1 MKLLIYA
8 DPHFCTYSS
17 ILRGRGKK
25 YSVRLENLIKSL
37 NWVQKTAEENNCD
50 SVICLGDFFDKSEL
64 NPEEVTALGEV
75 DWASIPQAFIV
86 GNHEMGRST
95 LDFSSAHLFKVCPN
109 ATVFDSPQQFIS
121 GDTQICF
128 LPYVLETDRKPLS
141 EYFHLGDGVNCPKF
155 SKRIILSHND
165 IAGVQMGQFISKDG
179 FSTQEISE
187 NCDLFINGHLHNGTE
202 ITRKIIN
209 LGNLTGQNFSEDG
222 FVYKHRVML
231 IDTDT
236 LQYMYIENP
245 YAFYFYKIDCTDL
258 SHKQIEEKFSKVRPN
273 SVLTVSCYSSDIDFI
288 KPFVEASTVI
298 ESKVIIR
305 QKVSKAEEGQESTE
319 QEVQLNTIDHLERFR
334 QYILEVFGTND
345 VIKEELEEVCK

>member
-17 ILRGRGKK
+17 IVRSRGNK
-25 YSVRLENLIKSL
+25 YSTRLENLIDSL
-37 NWVQKTAEENNCD
+37 NWVQKTAKENNCN
-50 SVICLGDFFDKSEL
+50 SVVCLGDFFDKSEL
-64 NPEEVTALGEV
+64 SPEEITALGEIN
-75 DWASIPQAFIV
+75 WADVPQAFIV

-109 ATVFDSPQQFIS
+109 ATVFDVEQKFVF
-121 GDTQICF
+121 GDTEVCF
-128 LPYVLETDRKPLS
+128 LPYTLEIDRKPIS
-141 EYFHLGDGVNCPKF
+141 EYFDYGQDIFPKC

-165 IAGVQMGQFISKDG
+165 ISGIQMGQFISQDG
-179 FSTQEISE
+179 FSIKEIE
-187 NCDLFINGHLHNGTE
+187 DYCDLFINGHLHNGTE

-222 FVYKHRVML
+222 FIYIHKVML
-231 IDTDT
+231 LDTDT
-236 LQYMYIENP
+236 LHYEYIENP

-258 SHKQIEEKFSKVRPN
+258 NHKQIEEKFSKVRPN
-273 SVLTVSCYSSDIDFI
+273 SVLTVSCYSSDVDFI

-305 QKVSKAEEGQESTE
+305 QKVSKAEENQESTE

>member
-1 MKLLIYA
+1 MKFLIYT

-17 ILRGRGKK
+17 IVRSRGNK
-25 YSVRLENLIKSL
+25 YSTRLENLIDSL
-37 NWVQKTAEENNCD
+37 NWVQKTAKENNCN

-64 NPEEVTALGEV
+64 SPEEITALGEIN
-75 DWASIPQAFIV
+75 WADVPQAFLV

-109 ATVFDSPQQFIS
+109 STVFDVVQKFVF
-121 GDTQICF
+121 GDTEVCF
-128 LPYVLETDRKPLS
+128 LPYTLEIDRKPIS
-141 EYFHLGDGVNCPKF
+141 EYFDYGQDMFPKC

-165 IAGVQMGQFISKDG
+165 ISGIQMGQFISQDG
-179 FSTQEISE
+179 FSIKEIE
-187 NCDLFINGHLHNGTE
+187 DYCDLFVNGHLHNGTE
-202 ITRKIIN
+202 ITKKIIN

-222 FVYKHRVML
+222 FIYKHRVML
-231 IDTDT
+231 LDTDT
-236 LQYMYIENP
+236 LQYEYIENP

-273 SVLTVSCYSSDIDFI
+273 SVLTVSCYSSDINFI

-305 QKVSKAEEGQESTE
+305 QKVSKTEEGQESTE

-334 QYILEVFGTND
+334 KYILEVFGTND